1 MKKFLVTLLMIPL
14 LLGIIVAPAHA
25 APLIDA
31 SAAVMVDASTGQVI
45 YEQNAQ
51 QKLPIASISKL
62 LTAIVIEDEVHS
74 NQITGNTKVKIDS
87 GTAAISNDPNYSAIG
102 LQEGQSYTVRELL
115 NAALVK
121 SADGATMALSA
132 AAGDSMDEFN
142 MKLQQKAQD
151 IGLKNYTIVNPV
163 GLNNG
168 DLKSLASKQYSA
180 KAENAMTATDVAIM
194 TRYLVDHYPQLLQV
208 TAQKQATFFIAKG
221 KAKTEK
227 NLNEMLPGGK
237 YTVPGVTID
246 GLKTGTSDTA
256 GACFVSTGNYQG
268 HRIITV
274 VLHANG
280 KNKDN
285 RFVQTQRLYQMLKQ
299 NYHLQTITLPKNIR
313 EQPLDN
319 GQSRQVTLS
328 PRQITVWSAG
338 SAGSD
343 VHKYT
348 MAVKLNKCYLN
359 KKGQL
364 QAPISRNRTVG
375 ELDLSGNQLKTLDGR
390 PLTYRL
396 FSTANVPQGN
406 FWQRLW
412 H

>member
-1 MKKFLVTLLMIPL
+1 MKKFLAVLLMIPL
-14 LLGIIVAPAHA
+14 VLGIMVVPAHA

-31 SAAVMVDASTGQVI
+31 SAAIMVDASTGQVI

-62 LTAIVIEDEVHS
+62 LTAVVIEDEVHS
-74 NQITGNTKVKIDS
+74 NQITGNTKVKIDD

-102 LQEGQSYTVRELL
+102 LQAGQSYTVRELL

-168 DLKSLASKQYSA
+168 DLKSLASKQYSD
-180 KAENAMTATDVAIM
+180 KAENAMTATDVAILA
-194 TRYLVDHYPQLLQV
+194 RYLVNRYPQLLQV
-208 TAQKQATFFIAKG
+208 TAQKQVTFAIAKG
-221 KAKTEK
+221 KTKTAK

-256 GACFVSTGNYQG
+256 GACFVGTGNYRG

-280 KNKDN
+280 KNKDD

-299 NYHLQTITLPKNIR
+299 NFHLQTITLPKNIQ
-313 EQPLDN
+313 EQPLAN
-319 GQSRQVTLS
+319 GQRRQVTLS
-328 PRQITVWSAG
+328 PRQITVWSADN
-338 SAGSD
+338 D
-343 VHKYT
+343 VHRYT
-348 MAVKLNKCYLN
+348 MAVKLNKRYLN

-364 QAPISRNRTVG
+364 EAPINRNRALG
-375 ELDLSGNQLKTLDGR
+375 ELELSSGQLKTLDGG

-396 FSTANVPQGN
+396 SSADNIARGN